1 MGILDNPQNEIIT
14 NKDGKEFNLFPEN
27 ETTAESTSGEKVK
40 EEPNVLASE
49 KSKLAAC
56 FYVPD
61 KGQLFTL
68 DQDCLIRLWDLID
81 GNCLR
86 SYPLEVIDAPD
97 YSYTGTALY
106 GVDFHNGVI
115 KPTDRKVQ
123 FAKLEP
129 YNKRLVYVALEGGYL
144 QVNNV
149 YSGAVVYNK
158 SVQDNLYLEH
168 EISDILFFKQGGKQC
183 AGVAC
188 WEGYVSFIS

>member
-1 MGILDNPQNEIIT
+1 M
-14 NKDGKEFNLFPEN
+14 PE
-27 ETTAESTSGEKVK
+27 AKAG
-40 EEPNVLASE
+40 NVLASE
-49 KSKLAAC
+49 KSRLAAC
-56 FYVPD
+56 FYLPE

-86 SYPLEVIDAPD
+86 SYPLEVIEAPD
-97 YSYTGTALY
+97 YAGEGQELV
-106 GVDFHNGVI
+106 GVAFHNGVI
-115 KPTDRKVQ
+115 EPTNRKVQ

-129 YNKRLVYVALEGGYL
+129 YKKRLVFVALEGGYL

-158 SVQDNLYLEH
+158 SVVDNLSLEH
-168 EISDILFFKQGGKQC
+168 EISDILFFKEGGKQC

-188 WEGYVSFIS
+188 WDGFVSFISQPRVSNGVESIGHTTKSSSHIGDIVSVDVTKRD

>member
-68 DQDCLIRLWDLID
+68 D
-81 GNCLR
+81 
-86 SYPLEVIDAPD
+86 
-97 YSYTGTALY
+97 
-106 GVDFHNGVI
+106 
-115 KPTDRKVQ
+115 
-123 FAKLEP
+123 
-129 YNKRLVYVALEGGYL
+129 
-144 QVNNV
+144 
-149 YSGAVVYNK
+149 
-158 SVQDNLYLEH
+158 
-168 EISDILFFKQGGKQC
+168 
-183 AGVAC
+183 
-188 WEGYVSFIS
+188 